1 MCTVTFIPT
10 NQGCIITS
18 NRDEKISREKAI
30 SPQEYEIDGK
40 KITFPKDPKAGGTWI
55 VHTNN
60 KIVVLLNGAKEKHL
74 AKPFYRKSRGLIVC
88 SACAF
93 YSNAPTSEGTC
104 AIYWLKESKQGQ
116 QKMFWHFQV

>member
-40 KITFPKDPKAGGTWI
+40 KITFPKDPKEGGTWI
-55 VHTNN
+55 AHTNN
-60 KIVVLLNGAKEKHL
+60 KIVVLLNGAK
-74 AKPFYRKSRGLIVC
+74 
-88 SACAF
+88 
-93 YSNAPTSEGTC
+93 
-104 AIYWLKESKQGQ
+104 
-116 QKMFWHFQV
+116 